1 MISSHINENGEI
13 SYYHIYDATGKWRL
27 IKRNFIQTYNLCCGD
42 IFNIMKISLII
53 KILEEAIP
61 HRRNV

>member
-1 MISSHINENGEI
+1 MISFHINENGEI

-27 IKRNFIQTYNLCCGD
+27 IKRNFNRTYNINCDD
-42 IFNIMKISLII
+42 IFNIIDISTIT

-61 HRRNV
+61 HRRDV